1 LTPRLIYRCVLLF
14 VWMFAALL
22 APAAYAQVTPAAGY
36 TPPDDTPSIKVG
48 ATIFADYTYNKD
60 PVTKDADGNDIHA
73 DSFNVSRAYIN
84 ITGNIS
90 HMIAF
95 RITPDVTRET
105 FVSPSGAVPPIPAL
119 AVSGSLVFRLKYA
132 FAQFNLDDWMTHGSW
147 VRFGI
152 QQTPIVDY
160 TEQIYRYR
168 FQGTIFYEREGFL
181 TSSDAGVSFHYNF
194 AKNFGDVHVGY
205 YNGDGYS
212 KPEANNQQAVQIR
225 GTVRPFATATPVL
238 RGLRITG
245 FYDGDNYVKSDEKTR
260 AAFQATFEHKY
271 VNAGYDYLH
280 TKDQPL
286 AVSPTLTGNGY
297 SFWFT
302 PKSTVGVEGLFRYDH
317 YTPNTDFDGRTRH
330 RTIVGVA
337 YWFKHQGNVSTALLL
352 DYDAAD
358 FDRLVPPAPKQN
370 KIALHGLVNF

>member
-1 LTPRLIYRCVLLF
+1 MHRFAL
-14 VWMFAALL
+14 MFAWFALML
-22 APAAYAQVTPAAGY
+22 APRVAHAQVTPAAGY
-36 TPPDDTPSIKVG
+36 TPPDDTPAIRVG

-60 PVTKDADGNDIHA
+60 PTVTDADGNTIHA
-73 DSFNVSRAYIN
+73 DGFNVTRSYIN

-95 RITPDVTRET
+95 RITPDITRET
-105 FVSPSGAVPPIPAL
+105 FVGP

-132 FAQFNLDDWMTHGSW
+132 FAQFNLDDWMNHGSW

-152 QQTPIVDY
+152 QQTPLVDY
-160 TEQIYRYR
+160 VEGIYRYR
-168 FQGTIFYEREGFL
+168 FQGTTFTEREGFL
-181 TSSDAGVSFHYNF
+181 TSSDAGVSFHYNL
-194 AKNFGDVHVGY
+194 AKNYGDVHVGY

-212 KPEANNQQAVQIR
+212 KAEANDQQAVQIR
-225 GTVRPFATATPVL
+225 GTVRPFATMAPVL

-245 FYDGDNYVKSDEKTR
+245 FYDHDNYIKNDEKTR
-260 AAFQATFEHKY
+260 AVFEATFEHQY

-280 TKDQPL
+280 TTDQPTAASSVL
-286 AVSPTLTGNGY
+286 KGNGY

-302 PKSTVGVEGLFRYDH
+302 PKSTVGIEGLFRYDH
-317 YTPNTDFDGRTRH
+317 YTPNNSFDSRTRH
-330 RTIVGVA
+330 RTIAGIA

-358 FDRLVPPAPKQN
+358 FDNLVPPAPKQT

>member
-1 LTPRLIYRCVLLF
+1 LTPRLMHRFAL
-14 VWMFAALL
+14 MFAWFAAML
-22 APAAYAQVTPAAGY
+22 APAVVHAQVTPAAGY

-48 ATIFADYTYNKD
+48 ATIFADYTYNQD
-60 PVTKDADGNDIHA
+60 PTTKDADGNTIHA
-73 DSFNVSRAYIN
+73 DGFNVARSYIN

-152 QQTPIVDY
+152 QQTPLVDY
-160 TEQIYRYR
+160 TEGIYRYR
-168 FQGTIFYEREGFL
+168 FQGTIFTEREGFL

-225 GTVRPFATATPVL
+225 GTLRPFATMAPVL

-245 FYDGDNYVKSDEKTR
+245 FYDGDNYIKGDEKTR
-260 AAFQATFEHKY
+260 ADFQATFEHKY

-280 TKDQPL
+280 TTDQPTAAA
-286 AVSPTLTGNGY
+286 AVLKGNGY

-302 PKSTVGVEGLFRYDH
+302 PKSTVGLEGLFRYDH
-317 YTPNTDFDGRTRH
+317 YTPNSDFDDRTRH

-337 YWFKHQGNVSTALLL
+337 YWFKHQGSVSTALMV
-352 DYDAAD
+352 DWDQAD
-358 FDRLVPPAPKQN
+358 FDKLVPPAAKQT

>member
-1 LTPRLIYRCVLLF
+1 MF
-14 VWMFAALL
+14 VWLAAML
-22 APAAYAQVTPAAGY
+22 APAVVHAQVTPAAGY

-48 ATIFADYTYNKD
+48 ATIFADYTYNQD
-60 PVTKDADGNDIHA
+60 PTSKDADGNTIHP
-73 DSFNVSRAYIN
+73 DGFNVARAYIN

-95 RITPDVTRET
+95 RITPDVTRENFT
-105 FVSPSGAVPPIPAL
+105 GLTPAPGIT
-119 AVSGSLVFRLKYA
+119 GSLVYRLKYA
-132 FAQFNLDDWMTHGSW
+132 FAQFNLDDWMTRGSW

-168 FQGTIFYEREGFL
+168 FQGTVFYEREGFL
-181 TSSDAGVSFHYNF
+181 TSSDAGVSFHTNF
-194 AKNFGDVHVGY
+194 PKNFGDVHVGY
-205 YNGDGYS
+205 YNGDGYG

-225 GTVRPFATATPVL
+225 GTLRPFATASPVL
-238 RGLRITG
+238 RGLRLTG
-245 FYDGDNYVKSDEKTR
+245 FYDGDNYIKGDEKTR
-260 AAFQATFEHKY
+260 ASFQATFEHQY

-280 TKDQPL
+280 TTDQITN
-286 AVSPTLTGNGY
+286 AVPVLKGNGY

-317 YTPNTDFDGRTRH
+317 FIPDDHFGSRERH

-337 YWFKHQGNVSTALLL
+337 YWFKHQGSVSTALML
-352 DYDAAD
+352 DYDQAD
-358 FDRLVPPAPKQN
+358 FDALVPPAAKQT

>member
-1 LTPRLIYRCVLLF
+1 LTPRPFPRCVFLF
-14 VWMFAALL
+14 VWLFAALL
-22 APAAYAQVTPAAGY
+22 APAAVYAQVTPAAGY

-73 DSFNVSRAYIN
+73 DGFNVARSYIN

-95 RITPDVTRET
+95 RITPDITRET
-105 FVSPSGAVPPIPAL
+105 FVGP

-147 VRFGI
+147 VRFGL
-152 QQTPIVDY
+152 QQTPLVDY
-160 TEQIYRYR
+160 TEGIYRYR
-168 FQGTIFYEREGFL
+168 FQGTTFTEREGFL
-181 TSSDAGVSFHYNF
+181 TSSDNGVSFHYNF
-194 AKNFGDVHVGY
+194 SKNFGDVHVGY

-212 KPEANNQQAVQIR
+212 KPEANNQQAFQIR
-225 GTVRPFATATPVL
+225 GTLRPFATAKPVL

-245 FYDGDNYVKSDEKTR
+245 FYDGDNYIKDDEKTR
-260 AAFQATFEHKY
+260 AVFQTTYEHKY

-280 TKDQPL
+280 TSDQPT
-286 AVSPTLTGNGY
+286 AAAATLTGNGY

-302 PKSTVGVEGLFRYDH
+302 PKSTVGLEGLFRYDH
-317 YTPNTDFDGRTRH
+317 YTPNSDFDSRTRE
-330 RTIVGVA
+330 RTIVGIA
-337 YWFKHQGNVSTALLL
+337 YWFKHQGNVSTAIML

-358 FDRLVPPAPKQN
+358 FDKLVPPAPKQN

>member
-1 LTPRLIYRCVLLF
+1 
-14 VWMFAALL
+14 
-22 APAAYAQVTPAAGY
+22 
-36 TPPDDTPSIKVG
+36 
-48 ATIFADYTYNKD
+48 
-60 PVTKDADGNDIHA
+60 
-73 DSFNVSRAYIN
+73 
-84 ITGNIS
+84 
-90 HMIAF
+90 
-95 RITPDVTRET
+95 
-105 FVSPSGAVPPIPAL
+105 
-119 AVSGSLVFRLKYA
+119 
-132 FAQFNLDDWMTHGSW
+132 
-147 VRFGI
+147 
-152 QQTPIVDY
+152 
-160 TEQIYRYR
+160 
-168 FQGTIFYEREGFL
+168 
-181 TSSDAGVSFHYNF
+181 VSFHYNF

-225 GTVRPFATATPVL
+225 GTLRPFATATPVL

-260 AAFQATFEHKY
+260 TAFQATFEHKY

-286 AVSPTLTGNGY
+286 AVAPTLTGNGY

-317 YTPNTDFDGRTRH
+317 YTPNTDFDSRTRH

>member
-1 LTPRLIYRCVLLF
+1 MKPRPFPRCAFLS
-14 VWMFAALL
+14 VWLFAALL
-22 APAAYAQVTPAAGY
+22 APAALYAQVTPAAGY

-60 PVTKDADGNDIHA
+60 PIVTDADGNSIHA
-73 DSFNVSRAYIN
+73 DAFNVARAYIN

-95 RITPDVTRET
+95 RITPDITRET
-105 FVSPSGAVPPIPAL
+105 SVGPVI
-119 AVSGSLVFRLKYA
+119 SGSLVYRLKYA

-152 QQTPIVDY
+152 QQTPLVDY
-160 TEQIYRYR
+160 VEGIYRYR
-168 FQGTIFYEREGFL
+168 FQGTTFTEREGFL

-194 AKNFGDVHVGY
+194 PKNFGDIHAGY

-212 KPEANNQQAVQIR
+212 KPEANNQQAFQIR
-225 GTVRPFATATPVL
+225 GTVRPFSTGTPFL

-245 FYDGDNYVKSDEKTR
+245 FYDGDNYVKNDEKTR
-260 AAFQATFEHKY
+260 AVFETTFEHKY

-280 TKDQPL
+280 TADQATSAVPL
-286 AVSPTLTGNGY
+286 LTGNGY

-302 PKSTVGVEGLFRYDH
+302 PKTTIGIEGLFRYDH
-317 YTPNTDFDGRTRH
+317 FTPNHDFDDRSRD
-330 RTIVGVA
+330 RKIIGVA
-337 YWFKHQGNVSTALLL
+337 YWFKHQGNVSTAVML
-352 DYDAAD
+352 DYDEGE
-358 FDRLVPPAPKQN
+358 FFRLVPPQPRQTR
-370 KIALHGLVNF
+370 IAVHGLVNF